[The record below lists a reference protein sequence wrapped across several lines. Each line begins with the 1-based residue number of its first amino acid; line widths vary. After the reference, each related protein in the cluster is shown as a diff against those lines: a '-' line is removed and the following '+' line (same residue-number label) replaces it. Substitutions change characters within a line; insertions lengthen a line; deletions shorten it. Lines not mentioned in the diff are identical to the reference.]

1 LNPLKLGGIIPA
13 IILPMTMDAKP
24 DLETLKRYMD
34 WILGFRPGGLAVNA
48 DTGEG
53 PHLHREEKNLVLRK
67 VVEVVRGRIPIIA
80 GLSARFTEEA
90 IEEAKDAKR
99 AGADAV
105 LVFPIPAFT
114 SSPLP
119 YEIPFEYHRA
129 IWEEVGIPIVLFQLQ
144 PALGGVLY
152 EAETLKHLAEIE
164 GVIALKEASFDPLRY
179 SQVLR
184 ILRTL
189 GRPISLL
196 TGNDNFIFESFLLG
210 CDGGLLGLGNVGLGL
225 QIEMFEALRKGDIQK
240 ALGLRERIQI
250 LADAIFAPP
259 VVDYRARIKE
269 ALVMMGVLR
278 NAVVRPPLRPLGDSE
293 RRMIKEALIKAGVLM
308 KPKER

>member
-1 LNPLKLGGIIPA
+1 
-13 IILPMTMDAKP
+13 
-24 DLETLKRYMD
+24 
-34 WILGFRPGGLAVNA
+34 
-48 DTGEG
+48 
-53 PHLHREEKNLVLRK
+53 
-67 VVEVVRGRIPIIA
+67 
-80 GLSARFTEEA
+80 
-90 IEEAKDAKR
+90 
-99 AGADAV
+99 
-105 LVFPIPAFT
+105 
-114 SSPLP
+114 
-119 YEIPFEYHRA
+119 
-129 IWEEVGIPIVLFQLQ
+129 
-144 PALGGVLY
+144 
-152 EAETLKHLAEIE
+152 
-164 GVIALKEASFDPLRY
+164 
-179 SQVLR
+179 
-184 ILRTL
+184 L

-269 ALVMMGVLR
+269 ALVMMGVLK